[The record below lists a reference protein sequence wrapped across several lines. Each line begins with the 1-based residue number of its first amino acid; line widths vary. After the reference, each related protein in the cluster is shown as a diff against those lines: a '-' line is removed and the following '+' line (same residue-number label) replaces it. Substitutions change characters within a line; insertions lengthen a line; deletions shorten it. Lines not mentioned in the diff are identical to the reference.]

1 MNHEVVIIGGG
12 AVGLCAALYAARAGA
27 RVLVLERERIGAGAS
42 WGNAGLV
49 VPSFFTPLCDAE
61 VIGEAL
67 AQLRDPQGFFALKP
81 RLDPRLGLWLVS
93 FLRHSLSRRHFQR
106 ACRVLAELGRRSLG
120 LHLELSREPGGGY
133 WLEQKGLLYLYADP
147 DRLRKARQ
155 DLEVARS
162 GGVEARPVESGEL
175 AELEPAV
182 TSGLSG
188 AILYQPDAMLRPE
201 EFLRWLARRV
211 RELGG
216 KVLEGAGVYGFKVR
230 AGAVR
235 GVLTTRGEIPAG
247 QVVLACG
254 AWLGEVSRWL
264 GRRRLP
270 VEGGKGISLT
280 FPRPPQRLTRPLL
293 LDCHSAVTPFRDG
306 LRITG
311 LLELGGG
318 DLSIDPRRVAGIHQ
332 AVSRYLPWI
341 KDLKPEM
348 VWAGLRPCCPDGLPI
363 IGRLAG
369 LSNLLVAGGHD
380 QKGISLAPVTGQ
392 LVARLLQGGSLGGE
406 LDEAL
411 SPNRF

>member
-1 MNHEVVIIGGG
+1 MKDQVVIIGGG

-27 RVLVLERERIGAGAS
+27 RVLVLERERVGAGAS

-49 VPSFFTPLCDAE
+49 VPSFFTPLCDPE

-67 AQLRDPQGFFALKP
+67 GQLANPQGFFALKP
-81 RLDPRLGLWLVS
+81 RLDPHLGLWLAR
-93 FLRHSLSRRHFQR
+93 FLRHSFSRRHFRR
-106 ACRVLAELGRRSLG
+106 ACRVLSELGRRSLG
-120 LHLELSREPGGGY
+120 LHLELSRETGGGY

-147 DRLRKARQ
+147 AKLRQARQ
-155 DLEVARS
+155 GLEAARR
-162 GGVEARPVESGEL
+162 GGVQARAVSSREL
-175 AELEPAV
+175 NDLEPAV
-182 TSGLSG
+182 VPGLSG
-188 AILYQPDAMLRPE
+188 GILYQPDAMLRPE
-201 EFLRWLARRV
+201 EFLRCLARQV
-211 RELGG
+211 RDLGG
-216 KVLEGAGVYGFKVR
+216 VILEGAGVYGFRVR

-235 GVLTTRGEIPAG
+235 EVLTTRGDFEAG

-254 AWLGEVSRWL
+254 AWLGELSRRL

-280 FPRPPQRLTRPLL
+280 FPQPPARLRRPLL

-311 LLELGGG
+311 LLELCGR
-318 DLSIDPRRVAGIHQ
+318 DLSIDPRRVAGIQ
-332 AVSRYLPWI
+332 VAVSRYLPWV
-341 KDLKPEM
+341 KGLKPEL
-348 VWAGLRPCCPDGLPI
+348 VWTGLRPCCPDGLPI
-363 IGRLAG
+363 IGRLDG

-392 LVARLLQGGSLGGE
+392 LVARLLEGRPLGGE